1 MVIFAGV
8 SMSLLCDAGSAV
20 WGGSI
25 TWAHDA
31 AVQRL
36 TGAGARQARWTG
48 WQQTV
53 WTWDE
58 PVECCYTMLVLPPC
72 RTGSEVVFD
81 TAMSE

>member
-36 TGAGARQARWTG
+36 TGAGAR
-48 WQQTV
+48 
-53 WTWDE
+53 
-58 PVECCYTMLVLPPC
+58 
-72 RTGSEVVFD
+72 
-81 TAMSE
+81 